1 MNFAAEDLSDRQTT
15 NSDGTTSYEPAN
27 SYEDS

>member
-1 MNFAAEDLSDRQTT
+1 MNFAKESLSDRQVT
-15 NSDGTTSYEPAN
+15 NSDGTVSYEPAN